1 MPKRP
6 QKIIKSRKKL
16 EEKVMV
22 VSRSDMFSLGGWH
35 GLKTDDVRK
44 YINLISKK
52 HKFILRSEAED
63 DPRWQQIIP
72 YLIFENSGKYFVM
85 QRRGDHSDRRLAN
98 KFSIGIGGHINL
110 KDIKG
115 SKGDKGVKGVNIMDW
130 ASREFEEEV
139 DYAGKYKAEFLGL
152 INDDTNDVGLVHV
165 GLIIRILGDSNNI
178 SIRDEHKLGKL
189 ESLSNVGLHYR
200 HMETW
205 SQIVYDFL
213 KGQMGQKVQRV
224 QKVQPKPNKQSLR
237 SSSKTAG
244 LNIIGILP
252 DWVIA
257 EYVAKNEIS
266 ISPLDKKWRENIDQV
281 SIDFH
286 LGNKLKLFRAGTYR
300 FVDTKKGLPDDA
312 MEEVNLQEGDPF
324 ILEPGAFA
332 IATTREVLKLPNDI
346 LGRLEGKS
354 SLARLGILVH
364 STAARFDPG
373 WNGAPVLELGNL
385 GPKPAILYCGM
396 PICAFTFE
404 KLSSPVRMRYEGS
417 RSDRYSGSRIP
428 LASRIEKHNPS
439 TSHSTLREESSGSD
453 SKSSG
458 RGRKKNS

>member
-1 MPKRP
+1 MQRKPL
-6 QKIIKSRKKL
+6 KIIKSRKKL

-439 TSHSTLREESSGSD
+439 ISHSTLREESLGSD